1 MKKIAIVGLGL
12 MGGSFAKAFIEYSDN
27 IVYGYDINEKTIKD
41 ARNLGIKI
49 IDNKNEFKNMD
60 LTIICLNPSSIKKFV
75 EENCKY
81 LSNTVMEI
89 SGVKNNLYPYIKDL
103 SKKYSFT
110 YKSIHPMAGREVY
123 GFESSLKDLYTDA
136 SMIYLDDLD
145 DEEIFLFKKIGFN
158 KFVKA
163 SPKKHDQMI
172 SFTSQLCHVI
182 SNAYVLNE
190 KSLNHD
196 GFSAGSLKDMTRV
209 SKIDENLWSELFLL
223 NKEFLIEDIDVMI
236 KNLKYLKSELK
247 NDDLERL
254 KAQLKR
260 GNDIRKKM
268 W

>member
-27 IVYGYDINEKTIKD
+27 IVYGYDIDEKTKKL
-41 ARNLGIKI
+41 AKNFGIKI
-49 IDNKNEFKNMD
+49 IEDKNELKNMD
-60 LTIICLNPSSIKKFV
+60 LTIICLKPLTIKNFV
-75 EENCKY
+75 GKNYKY
-81 LSNTVMEI
+81 LSKTVMEI
-89 SGVKNNLYPYIKDL
+89 SGVKNNLYPYIKKL
-103 SKKYSFT
+103 SEKYSFV

-123 GFESSLKDLYTDA
+123 GFESSLKDLYINA
-136 SMIYLDDLD
+136 SMIYVDDLD
-145 DEEIFLFKKIGFN
+145 DKEISLFKKIGFD

-163 SPKKHDQMI
+163 SPKKHDEMI

-182 SNAYVLNE
+182 SNAYALNQ
-190 KSLNHD
+190 KSIYHD

-223 NKEFLIEDIDVMI
+223 NKDFLIEDINTMI
-236 KNLKYLKSELK
+236 ENLEELK
-247 NDDLERL
+247 NDLKNNDVDRL
-254 KAQLKR
+254 KAQLKK

>member
-27 IVYGYDINEKTIKD
+27 IVYGYDIDEKTKKL
-41 ARNLGIKI
+41 AKNFGIKI
-49 IDNKNEFKNMD
+49 IEDKNELKKMD
-60 LTIICLNPSSIKKFV
+60 LTIICLNPLTIKKFV
-75 EENCKY
+75 GENYKC
-81 LSNTVMEI
+81 LSKTVMEI
-89 SGVKNNLYPYIKDL
+89 SGVKNNLYPYIKKL
-103 SKKYSFT
+103 SEKYSFV

-123 GFESSLKDLYTDA
+123 GFESSLKDLYINA

-145 DEEIFLFKKIGFN
+145 DEEISLFKKIGFD

-163 SPKKHDQMI
+163 SPKKHDEMI

-182 SNAYVLNE
+182 SNAYALNQ
-190 KSLNHD
+190 KSIYHD

-223 NKEFLIEDIDVMI
+223 NKDFLIEDINTMI
-236 KNLKYLKSELK
+236 ENLEELK
-247 NDDLERL
+247 NDLKNNDVDRL
-254 KAQLKR
+254 KAQLKK

>member
-27 IVYGYDINEKTIKD
+27 IVYGYDIDEKTKKS
-41 ARNLGIKI
+41 AKNFGIKI
-49 IDNKNEFKNMD
+49 IEDKNELKKMD
-60 LTIICLNPSSIKKFV
+60 LTIICLNPLTIKNFV
-75 EENCKY
+75 CENYKY
-81 LSNTVMEI
+81 LSKTVMEI
-89 SGVKNNLYPYIKDL
+89 SGVKNNLYPYIKKL
-103 SKKYSFT
+103 SEKNSFV

-123 GFESSLKDLYTDA
+123 GFESSLKDLYKNA

-145 DEEIFLFKKIGFN
+145 DEEISLFKKIGFD

-163 SPKKHDQMI
+163 SPKKHDEMI

-182 SNAYVLNE
+182 SNAYILNQ
-190 KSLNHD
+190 KSIYHD

-223 NKEFLIEDIDVMI
+223 NKDFLIGDINTLI
-236 KNLKYLKSELK
+236 ENLEELK
-247 NDDLERL
+247 NDLKNNDVDKL
-254 KAQLKR
+254 KAQLKK

>member
-27 IVYGYDINEKTIKD
+27 IVYGYDIDEKTKKS
-41 ARNLGIKI
+41 AKNFGIKI
-49 IDNKNEFKNMD
+49 IEDKNELKKMD
-60 LTIICLNPSSIKKFV
+60 LTIICLNPLSIKNFV
-75 EENCKY
+75 GENYKY
-81 LSNTVMEI
+81 LSKTVMEI
-89 SGVKNNLYPYIKDL
+89 SGVKNNLYPYIKKL
-103 SKKYSFT
+103 SEKYSFV

-123 GFESSLKDLYTDA
+123 GFESSLKDLYINA

-145 DEEIFLFKKIGFN
+145 DEEISLFKKIGFD

-163 SPKKHDQMI
+163 SPKKHDEMI

-182 SNAYVLNE
+182 SNAYALNQ
-190 KSLNHD
+190 KSIYHD

-223 NKEFLIEDIDVMI
+223 NKDFLIDDINIMME
-236 KNLKYLKSELK
+236 NLEELK
-247 NDDLERL
+247 NDLKNNDVDRL
-254 KAQLKR
+254 KAQLKK

>member
-27 IVYGYDINEKTIKD
+27 KVYGYDIDEKAKKL
-41 ARNLGIKI
+41 ARNFGIKI
-49 IDNKNEFKNMD
+49 IEDKNVLKEMN
-60 LTIICLNPSSIKKFV
+60 LTIICLNPSTIKSFV
-75 EENCKY
+75 GENYKY

-89 SGVKNNLYPYIKDL
+89 SGVKNNLYPYIKKL
-103 SKKYSFT
+103 SEKYSFV

-123 GFESSLKDLYTDA
+123 GFESSLKDLYNNA
-136 SMIYLDDLD
+136 SMIYLDDLN
-145 DEEIFLFKKIGFN
+145 DEEISLFKKIGFN

-163 SPKKHDQMI
+163 SPKKHDEMI

-182 SNAYVLNE
+182 SNAYVLNQ
-190 KSLNHD
+190 KSIYHD

-223 NKEFLIEDIDVMI
+223 NKNFLIDDINTMI
-236 KNLKYLKSELK
+236 ENLEELK
-247 NDDLERL
+247 KDLKNNDVDRL
-254 KAQLKR
+254 KAQLKK

>member
-27 IVYGYDINEKTIKD
+27 IVYGYDIDEKTKKL
-41 ARNLGIKI
+41 AENFGIKI
-49 IDNKNEFKNMD
+49 IEDKNELKKMD
-60 LTIICLNPSSIKKFV
+60 LTIICLNPLTIKNFV
-75 EENCKY
+75 CENYKY
-81 LSNTVMEI
+81 LSKTVMEI
-89 SGVKNNLYPYIKDL
+89 SGVKNSLYPYIKKL
-103 SKKYSFT
+103 SEKCSFV

-123 GFESSLKDLYTDA
+123 GFESSLKDLYKNA

-145 DEEIFLFKKIGFN
+145 DEEISLFKKIGFD

-163 SPKKHDQMI
+163 SPQKHDEMI

-182 SNAYVLNE
+182 SNAYILNQ
-190 KSLNHD
+190 KSIYHD

-223 NKEFLIEDIDVMI
+223 NKDFLIEDINI
-236 KNLKYLKSELK
+236 LIENLEELK
-247 NDDLERL
+247 NDLKNNDVDKL
-254 KAQLKR
+254 KAQLKK